1 MPSYCSKHVLFIILT
16 IVLSA
21 GAIFGQTSGFT
32 YQGRLTDGGTP
43 ANGNYDLQFVLFDA
57 ADGNNQIGQTQTISN
72 VPVSAGVFTVT
83 LDFGAN
89 AFSGAGR
96 FLEISMRSSGAV
108 AFTPLTPRQ
117 PITSTPYA
125 VRSLNAA
132 TADTATNA
140 DQLGHLPANTYVLTV
155 DQRLFDPRP
164 PTSGS
169 SNYIQNGNT
178 PQAGSNFNISGDGTV
193 AGTLSGNVVNAA
205 QYNLGGAPLM
215 SMAGSF
221 LQVGGPQVGAGP
233 QVVFDNNVGIG
244 TFDLT
249 PSETR
254 LLSVGGT
261 NAALRLTA
269 TSPAFL
275 QWEWKATGVGLNLSN
290 FQSPVS
296 RFNVFTVLSSGRVG
310 INITN
315 PSYRLQVIDPGN
327 TGLRVQT
334 DSAGGDVASFGGF
347 GDFKIDAPGTLGGR
361 FTVKENGLVG
371 IGTVSPVAKLDV
383 DGGIRFSALS
393 SGGST
398 QLCRNNSTGLIA
410 TCSSSL
416 RYKTDLHP
424 FTGGLNLVK
433 RLQPITFKW
442 KNDQSLDLG
451 FGAEDVAAVEPL
463 LVTHNE
469 KGEVEGVKYDRL
481 SAVFINAFKEQQAQ
495 IERQEAEAKLL
506 QATVAQQRVAA
517 KLQQDQ
523 IALLRTAND
532 SLNARLRTIEKSL
545 KRPPVIRRR
554 R

>member
-1 MPSYCSKHVLFIILT
+1 LFIILT

-43 ANGNYDLQFVLFDA
+43 ANGNYDLKFVLFDA
-57 ADGNNQIGQTQTISN
+57 ADGNNQIGQPQTISN
-72 VPVSAGVFTVT
+72 VPVSGGVFTVT

-89 AFSGAGR
+89 GFTGAGR
-96 FLEISMRSSGAV
+96 FLEISMRASGAAV
-108 AFTPLTPRQ
+108 FTPLTPRQ

-132 TADTATNA
+132 TADSATNA
-140 DQLGHLPANTYVLTV
+140 DQLGHLPASTYVLTV
-155 DQRLFDPRP
+155 DQRLSDPRP

-178 PQAGSNFNISGDGTV
+178 PQAGSNFNISGDGNV

-221 LQVGGPQVGAGP
+221 LQVGGSQVGAGP

-249 PSETR
+249 PVPTDTR
-254 LLSVGGT
+254 LLAVGGKS
-261 NAALRLTA
+261 AALRLTA

-275 QWEWKATGVGLNLSN
+275 QWEWQATGAGLTLWN
-290 FQSPVS
+290 FQSPAS
-296 RFNVFTVLSSGRVG
+296 RFNAFTVLSGGQVG
-310 INITN
+310 INVPI
-315 PSYRLQVIDPGN
+315 PSYRLQVSEPGN
-327 TGLRVQT
+327 LGLRVQT
-334 DSAGGDVASFGGF
+334 NSGGGDVASFGGF
-347 GDFKIDAPGTLGGR
+347 GDFKIDSPGIFGGR

-371 IGTVSPVAKLDV
+371 IGTVAPAAKLDV
-383 DGGIRFSALS
+383 DGSIRFSALS
-393 SGGST
+393 SGGAT

-506 QATVAQQRVAA
+506 KATVEQQRVAA

-523 IALLRTAND
+523 IVSLQRSNEALG
-532 SLNARLRTIEKSL
+532 ARLRLIEKSL
-545 KRPPVIRRR
+545 QKSPAIRRR
-554 R
+554 H